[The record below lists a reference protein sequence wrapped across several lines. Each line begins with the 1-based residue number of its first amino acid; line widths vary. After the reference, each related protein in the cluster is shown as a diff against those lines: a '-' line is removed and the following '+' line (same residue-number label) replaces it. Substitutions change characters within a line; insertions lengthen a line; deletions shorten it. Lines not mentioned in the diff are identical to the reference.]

1 MDGYKPGAECA
12 ECKGRCCREK
22 GCSLSPADMSGA
34 LRKFTEPDTALK
46 QCAEVVAPSMEAPSM
61 EQSSAELP
69 SLREQFLALLT
80 APDSLYAI
88 DCFQEKT
95 GTFYYLRMRH
105 KCYTFIGVDAIGE
118 CIALTKDGCSLAE
131 SERPKGGRFLESVPN
146 RQCIQHY
153 TREEMLTDWAPFQ
166 EALASIWQEYY
177 EQFIADGT
185 FDKCDD
191 AYFAWMRAQ
200 REIK

>member
-22 GCSLSPADMSGA
+22 GCSLSPADMLAA
-34 LRKFTEPDTALK
+34 LRNLAGQNIVG
-46 QCAEVVAPSMEAPSM
+46 QCAEAMEAPST
-61 EQSSAELP
+61 ETA
-69 SLREQFLALLT
+69 SLREQLLALLT
-80 APDSLYAI
+80 VPEGLYAI
-88 DCFQEKT
+88 DCFQEKA

-118 CIALTKDGCSLAE
+118 CIALTREGCSLSEA
-131 SERPKGGRFLESVPN
+131 ERPKGGRFLESVPN

-166 EALASIWQEYY
+166 EILTSIWQEYY
-177 EQFIADGT
+177 EKFMADGT

-191 AYFAWMRAQ
+191 AYFAWMRTQ
-200 REIK
+200 RGSK